1 MIGIFFPTTIHPI
14 FSLNFYLI
22 FLRLTNN
29 ILSTAQQV
37 WLQKLGGAKNPMMK
51 PSDDILKEDHLQ
63 IQKPVSELNSVQ
75 TKTRQE
81 EKLTPEGLRP
91 GERFVITNIFFLTS
105 SSCFLYCGLNKL
117 SFRFK
122 LLKEQEVMRRQQREE
137 EKRKAEEAAIR
148 GSQMENDE
156 LENES
161 SSFERGNGTSSVG
174 AVVIDDTSAVAVH
187 DSSALKAVNGD
198 LSGRDQKHDE
208 KTNYAVETSEVSAPT
223 EVCAKDEQ
231 PDNKQKVEW

>member
-1 MIGIFFPTTIHPI
+1 MIGNFFPTTIHPI
-14 FSLNFYLI
+14 FSLFYLI

-51 PSDDILKEDHLQ
+51 PSDDILKEDLQ

-81 EKLTPEGLRP
+81 EKFTPEGLRP
-91 GERFVITNIFFLTS
+91 GERFVITSIFFLTS

-122 LLKEQEVMRRQQREE
+122 QLKEQEMMRRQQREE

-161 SSFERGNGTSSVG
+161 SSFERGNGISSVG
-174 AVVIDDTSAVAVH
+174 AVVIDDTSSVAVH

-198 LSGRDQKHDE
+198 LSGGDQKQDE
-208 KTNYAVETSEVSAPT
+208 NTNYAVETSEVSAPT
-223 EVCAKDEQ
+223 EVCARDEQ